1 MTGTNGMLNS
11 DAFERRRLVQQ
22 HFVGRVSCELFD
34 PGYRNYMNLIRA
46 GYEIFVYLND
56 EPQDGYL
63 TADPDEGFLQRRVYL
78 RATAK
83 TEVRRGSVTI
93 KVIKK
98 SVM

>member
-1 MTGTNGMLNS
+1 MLNS

-56 EPQDGYL
+56 EPQ
-63 TADPDEGFLQRRVYL
+63 EGFLQRRVYL